1 MKNMIVPVVMLLSLS
16 ARGDSPWA
24 GEFSLGGLFTG
35 GNSESAQFDS
45 GLSVSRWLAGPEL
58 TGIIQGEA
66 SYGRQNEQTYREK
79 YGTSGTVRW
88 DFSPVDFTNLKGY
101 WARDEFA
108 GVDRELGVSLGYGRR
123 LGTGEQFSASVE
135 TGAGLLSRRDV
146 EDSILETSTWYTGLD
161 LAWQASAV
169 FGVTENSVFQ
179 GDFNEADNYTF
190 QSTLEA
196 VSTITGNL
204 AFLLGYDLTYRNIP
218 PMEGGE
224 STDTA
229 LRAQLRLA
237 I

>member
-1 MKNMIVPVVMLLSLS
+1 MLLSQS
-16 ARGDSPWA
+16 APGDSPWA

-35 GNSESAQFDS
+35 GNTESAQFDS
-45 GLSVSRWLAGPEL
+45 GLSLSRWLAGPDL
-58 TGIIQGEA
+58 IGTIQGEA

-88 DFSPVDFTNLKGY
+88 DFSSADFTNLKGY

-108 GVDRELGVSLGYGRR
+108 GVNRELGVSVGYGRR
-123 LGTGEQFSASVE
+123 LGTGGPFSASVE
-135 TGAGLLSRRDV
+135 AGAGLLSRRDLAY
-146 EDSILETSTWYTGLD
+146 DMLKTSTWYTGLD
-161 LAWQASAV
+161 LAWQASGV

-179 GDFNEADNYTF
+179 GDFNDGDNYTF

-204 AFLLGYDLTYRNIP
+204 AFLLGYDLTFRNIP
-218 PMEGGE
+218 PLEDGE
-224 STDTA
+224 RTDTA